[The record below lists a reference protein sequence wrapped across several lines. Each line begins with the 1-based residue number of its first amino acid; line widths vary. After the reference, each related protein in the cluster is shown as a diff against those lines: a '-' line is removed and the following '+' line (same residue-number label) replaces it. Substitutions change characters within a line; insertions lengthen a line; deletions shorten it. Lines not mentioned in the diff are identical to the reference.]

1 MMQTRAVL
9 VPLRDVSAMQITEL
23 QLHIAQCHR
32 STDNITPD
40 VLLPFLKAPV
50 CLQIEMYVGLRD
62 GEHVTFPIGGLGI
75 NSNAGTLVLT
85 LPFHPIQQQDQHSS
99 STLAVWYVI
108 HTSNVA
114 GFAWLHIMPLRIA
127 HELHACLFCSN

>member
-1 MMQTRAVL
+1 MMLKRAVL
-9 VPLRDVSAMQITEL
+9 VPLREFSAMQITGL
-23 QLHIAQCHR
+23 QLHTAQSHR
-32 STDNITPD
+32 STDSITPD

-50 CLQIEMYVGLRD
+50 YLQIEMYVGLRD

-99 STLAVWYVI
+99 STLAVWYVL
-108 HTSNVA
+108 HTSSIA
-114 GFAWLHIMPLRIA
+114 GIAGIALLPL
-127 HELHACLFCSN
+127 LQCT